1 MAKIRGSDWSKSQ
14 GSYLWKPEVLIGQSQ
29 RFLFAKIKG
38 SYWPKPE
45 VLTSQSHRDGI
56 GQSQRF
62 LLVKVTG
69 ILLAK
74 VTGILLD
81 KVTEILLVKVTG
93 IRMVKVRGS
102 YWPKPKLLI
111 QFLIILWPDCIKL
124 FSRPLREVRKEF
136 YTIKE

>member
-1 MAKIRGSDWSKSQ
+1 M
-14 GSYLWKPEVLIGQSQ
+14 GQSQ
-29 RFLFAKIKG
+29 RFLFAKIRG
-38 SYWPKPE
+38 YYWPKPE

-111 QFLIILWPDCIKL
+111 QFLIIL
-124 FSRPLREVRKEF
+124 
-136 YTIKE
+136 